1 MNYVLD
7 AIENSTQEAAAA
19 NGSLVEARRLLE
31 VAKTALIEAA
41 VQFGLIPRIK
51 DEVRNVTS
59 QLEHKRGIL
68 ARLNPEY
75 NDKFVKP
82 CISHVDELR
91 R

>member
-59 QLEHKRGIL
+59 QLEHRRGIL